1 MSAVTP
7 FPLPELD
14 MFVTNRDLRRVPA
27 TARLAALVVALLPAS
42 ARALPGAL
50 DLCGGNS
57 YTVCV
62 RLSDWT
68 FGTGTG
74 AGGNGLGTD
83 QLRFTLAN
91 GTAAAYAPATITTFL
106 IAGLGSAYDVA
117 SVSASSGGP
126 YAGVGSVRQPNA
138 DNGFS
143 GVGYATSP
151 QPAFIGFDN
160 GGMAGLSAGATTT
173 LTFTFTRPIATTDFL
188 AGDAWRSSVQF
199 AVHAQGA
206 APEVGALCGATS
218 SKAAWDATGAP
229 LPGAW
234 SSRPAGCGEGGTLT
248 GAVVPEPAT
257 LVLAATGLAGVG
269 LVARRRRRG

>member
-1 MSAVTP
+1 
-7 FPLPELD
+7 
-14 MFVTNRDLRRVPA
+14 MFVTNRDPRRAPDGSPA
-27 TARLAALVVALLPAS
+27 RTPRALAPAAAFAAAIALLLPDS

-117 SVSASSGGP
+117 AVSASSGGP
-126 YAGVGSVRQPNA
+126 YVGVSSGTAPNA
-138 DNGFS
+138 DNGYG
-143 GVGYATSP
+143 GVGYVGTP
-151 QPAFIGFDN
+151 QPSFVGFDN
-160 GGMAGLSAGATTT
+160 GGVTGLSAGATTT
-173 LTFTFTRPIATTDFL
+173 LTFTFTRSIAATDFL
-188 AGDAWRSSVQF
+188 AGDAWRPSLQF
-199 AVHAQGA
+199 ALHAQGA
-206 APEVGALCGATS
+206 SPEVGALCGAMS

-234 SSRPAGCGEGGTLT
+234 NTRPAGCGETGTLT

>member
-1 MSAVTP
+1 
-7 FPLPELD
+7 
-14 MFVTNRDLRRVPA
+14 MFVTNHDPRRAPDGSAARTPLVPRA
-27 TARLAALVVALLPAS
+27 LAAAAAVALLLPAP
-42 ARALPGAL
+42 AHALPGAL

-91 GTAAAYAPATITTFL
+91 GTAAAYAPATVTTFL

-126 YAGVGSVRQPNA
+126 YVGVSSGTAPNA
-138 DNGFS
+138 DNGFA

-151 QPAFIGFDN
+151 QPSFVGFDN
-160 GGMAGLSAGATTT
+160 GGVTGLAAGQAAT
-173 LTFTFTRPIATTDFL
+173 LTFTFTRPIATTDFVD
-188 AGDAWRSSVQF
+188 GDAWRSSLRF

-229 LPGAW
+229 LPGAGDA
-234 SSRPAGCGEGGTLT
+234 RPAGCGDGGTLT

-257 LVLAATGLAGVG
+257 LVLAATGMAGIG